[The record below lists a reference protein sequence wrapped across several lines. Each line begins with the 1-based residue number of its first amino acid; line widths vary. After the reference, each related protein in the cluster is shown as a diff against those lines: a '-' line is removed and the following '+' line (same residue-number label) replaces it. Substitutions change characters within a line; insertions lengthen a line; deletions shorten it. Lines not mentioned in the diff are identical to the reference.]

1 MTLYEAIYG
10 RKPSQIPPYK
20 KDATSVQAVDEWLQ
34 DRHAL
39 LLLFKTNIREA
50 KERMKQKTDAD
61 QHEVNFEVGDNVQRE
76 VLRNGRIESQ
86 FLVQWSSEPHEN
98 STWVPTEN
106 LRKLYPE
113 FHLEDK
119 VTFDGRPSVTPTIA
133 QDIRSQPKSEV
144 VEYQQADQKDDRAKY
159 IRE

>member
-1 MTLYEAIYG
+1 MLSAHQLPEEFNGYHPILKPVAIC
-10 RKPSQIPPYK
+10 S
-20 KDATSVQAVDEWLQ
+20 
-34 DRHAL
+34 
-39 LLLFKTNIREA
+39 
-50 KERMKQKTDAD
+50 
-61 QHEVNFEVGDNVQRE
+61 QRE

-86 FLVQWSSEPHEN
+86 FLVQWSGEPHEN
-98 STWVPTEN
+98 STWVPTED

-159 IRE
+159 IREGHNLRRSLRNKKSKQHNDYAYY